1 MPGPAASAGVV
12 VELGTVRT
20 SAMRNGVLA
29 STLRMLFI
37 VGQAS
42 GGSRPV
48 ARRLAFKSADMSND
62 LLTLLGL
69 L

>member
-1 MPGPAASAGVV
+1 
-12 VELGTVRT
+12 
-20 SAMRNGVLA
+20 MRNGVLA